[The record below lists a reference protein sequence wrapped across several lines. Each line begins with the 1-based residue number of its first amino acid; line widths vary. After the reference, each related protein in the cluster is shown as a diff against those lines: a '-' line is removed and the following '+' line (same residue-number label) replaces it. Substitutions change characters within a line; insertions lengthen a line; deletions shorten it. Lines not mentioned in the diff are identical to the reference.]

1 MRTSLIAL
9 ALAAVVAVPVFAQTT
24 AQPPAQTAPA
34 ADGPRAM
41 RLDRGPMMR
50 ERMCR
55 DMDAH
60 VAARLAWTEAKVKPT
75 EAQRAAWNDFA
86 RASRAAA
93 APMQA
98 LCDQPAGARP
108 AENDLAARL
117 AERERHMAAMLD
129 STRQLR
135 AAVETLQPLLS
146 DEQKAALAESARRG
160 GHGHYGRHDQHRGEH
175 HGGRRG

>member
-1 MRTSLIAL
+1 MKPSLIAL
-9 ALAAVVAVPVFAQTT
+9 ALAAAVAVPVFA
-24 AQPPAQTAPA
+24 PAQTAAPTPPPGEA
-34 ADGPRAM
+34 PRVAP
-41 RLDRGPMMR
+41 LDRGPMMR

-55 DMDAH
+55 DMDSRLAS
-60 VAARLAWTEAKVKPT
+60 RLAWSEAKVKPT
-75 EAQRAAWNDFA
+75 EQQRAAWDEFA
-86 RASRAAA
+86 QASRAAA

-108 AENDLAARL
+108 ARDDLAGRL

-135 AAVETLQPLLS
+135 AAVEKLQPVLT
-146 DEQKAALAESARRG
+146 DAQKAALADGVR
-160 GHGHYGRHDQHRGEH
+160 HGHRDRHDRHHGEH

>member
-1 MRTSLIAL
+1 MKPSLIAL
-9 ALAAVVAVPVFAQTT
+9 ALAAAVAVPVFA
-24 AQPPAQTAPA
+24 PAQTAAPTPPTGEA
-34 ADGPRAM
+34 PRVAP
-41 RLDRGPMMR
+41 LDRGPMMR

-55 DMDAH
+55 DMDARL
-60 VAARLAWTEAKVKPT
+60 ASRLAWSEAKVKPT
-75 EAQRAAWNDFA
+75 EPQRAAWDAFA
-86 RASRAAA
+86 QASRAAA

-108 AENDLAARL
+108 ARDDLAGRL

-135 AAVETLQPLLS
+135 AAVEKLQPVLT
-146 DEQKAALAESARRG
+146 DAQKAALADGVR
-160 GHGHYGRHDQHRGEH
+160 HGHRDRHDRHHGEH

>member
-1 MRTSLIAL
+1 MKSSLIAL
-9 ALAAVVAVPVFAQTT
+9 ALAAAVAVPVFAQT
-24 AQPPAQTAPA
+24 QPPAPNPPA
-34 ADGPRAM
+34 GEAPRAAP
-41 RLDRGPMMR
+41 LDRGPMMR

-55 DMDAH
+55 DMDARI
-60 VAARLAWTEAKVKPT
+60 AARLAWTEAKVKPT
-75 EAQRAAWNDFA
+75 EQQRAAWNEFA
-86 RASRAAA
+86 QASRAAA

-98 LCDQPAGARP
+98 LCDQPAARP
-108 AENDLAARL
+108 ARDDLAGRL

-146 DEQKAALAESARRG
+146 DEQKSALAESARRG
-160 GHGHYGRHDQHRGEH
+160 GHGLHGRHDGH

>member
-1 MRTSLIAL
+1 MKPSLIAL
-9 ALAAVVAVPVFAQTT
+9 ALAAAVAVPVFA
-24 AQPPAQTAPA
+24 PAQTPAPTPPTGEA
-34 ADGPRAM
+34 PRVAP
-41 RLDRGPMMR
+41 LDRGPMMR

-55 DMDAH
+55 DMDARL
-60 VAARLAWTEAKVKPT
+60 ASRLAWSEAKVKPT
-75 EAQRAAWNDFA
+75 EQQRAAWDEFA
-86 RASRAAA
+86 QASRAAA

-108 AENDLAARL
+108 ARDDLAGRL

-135 AAVETLQPLLS
+135 AAVEKLQPVLT
-146 DEQKAALAESARRG
+146 DAQKAALADTVGREPQGRE
-160 GHGHYGRHDQHRGEH
+160 HHGRHGEH